1 MRAELRDSARG
12 VDPPGYDGGVGATVR
27 RRPRVEVVVDLVK
40 VESFPSRALA
50 DLAASALR
58 AAGLNP
64 RVTGD
69 ESAAITGM
77 WAFGG
82 NEIDVFVPADE
93 HDLARGVL
101 SGTG

>member
-1 MRAELRDSARG
+1 
-12 VDPPGYDGGVGATVR
+12 
-27 RRPRVEVVVDLVK
+27 VEVVVDLVK